1 MIFNRL
7 PLIRYFFGE
16 INATVEMARRW
27 QRAFAADPELANDL
41 IRLGKILTLPAERQV
56 NGEAAPDPVDPY
68 KTEREQG
75 MRILAI
81 KILALG
87 GMTPNEMKQL
97 MEKNDEH

>member
-1 MIFNRL
+1 
-7 PLIRYFFGE
+7 
-16 INATVEMARRW
+16 MARRW
-27 QRAFAADPELANDL
+27 RRAFAADPELASDL
-41 IRLGKILTLPAERQV
+41 IRLGGILTLPAERQV

-75 MRILAI
+75 ARILAI

-97 MEKNDEH
+97 MERNDEH